1 MSKQELHPQDDM
13 TVLLDQSGAGP
24 AQAPLTDAL
33 NPPRFGRLEERMVYA
48 AQRPGTQPF
57 SLSLNVLVAAASPLL
72 SSLRQIKYHLNGQTI
87 DTLNSQLCEQVRQFE
102 HQALR
107 GGIDSDQVGIARYVL
122 CTVLDETVVT
132 TSWGEQS
139 NWAQDSL
146 LSRFHNETFGGE
158 KVFSL
163 LEQLS
168 KNPVRHLPLLELIY
182 LCLALG
188 FEGKHRRG
196 KRGSEELEAIR
207 DALYRQIRQLRGDP
221 SSELSPRWQGLDDPR
236 RVTSNRAAN
245 IAPWWLV
252 LLFTLVGLTMMYSG
266 FAWVLGEQ
274 RQIVLQP
281 WQQLETSLIPT
292 RS

>member
-1 MSKQELHPQDDM
+1 MSKQDLQPQDDL
-13 TVLLDQSGAGP
+13 TVLLDHAGAGP
-24 AQAPLTDAL
+24 AQAPLTDASDS
-33 NPPRFGRLEERMVYA
+33 PRFGLIEERMVYA
-48 AQRPGTQPF
+48 ARVPRTQHF

-72 SSLRQIKYHLNGQTI
+72 SSLRQIKYQSDGQTI
-87 DTLNSQLCEQVRQFE
+87 DTLNRQLCEQVRQFE

-139 NWAQDSL
+139 NWAKNSL
-146 LSRFHNETFGGE
+146 LSHFHNETFGGE

-168 KNPVRHLPLLELIY
+168 KNPVRHLSLLELIY

-196 KRGSEELEAIR
+196 KHGSAELEAIR

-236 RVTSNRAAN
+236 RAAPN
-245 IAPWWLV
+245 IVPWWLV

-274 RQIVLQP
+274 RQAVLQP